1 LLMLV
6 SGCFDQE
13 KVARKF
19 ENNRQ
24 RRYEQL
30 RQAEK
35 TEAAKT
41 DQADEVISGPL
52 TVEDAV
58 ELALR
63 YNKDV
68 QATKLRLIEAKGQVV
83 EAVATALP
91 TASFTGS
98 ALRNDNTGLI
108 AQKETY
114 ELGVLLRQPLYLGG
128 VVGAAIDAAKTF
140 SYQTQQELR
149 QAIQAVQFRVRQQYY
164 SALLA
169 AELMKVSQQARRDA
183 QKLLEDTQAKLRYG
197 TAARFDV
204 LRARVRLSA
213 IEAELIQ
220 RQNEYQLALTQLL
233 NELGVSQTSK
243 IEPNIPLSFEP
254 IQVSPEESLRTAMME
269 RPDLLIGESLIQ
281 LARDNIINEEAGNRP
296 KVYLQGQY
304 QRSYPGFAANFSS
317 LAGGGGEEEEPDSGS
332 VSGGSFGGKT
342 WERTMN
348 GGIVVEWP
356 FFDGLLTT
364 GRVIKAKALLQQQ
377 QVALREAEQKAQL
390 EVTQALLNLE
400 SNEKFVRSQSGNVSN
415 AEEALR
421 LAEVAYRE
429 GTATSLDVISAEL
442 ALSQAR
448 SDYYQAVYNYQ
459 VTILNL
465 NAALGTIGEKPVPQL
480 EQQEQKSSSPAEPGN
495 QEKNQSKE
503 DKQVPKGS

>member
-1 LLMLV
+1 MLA

-19 ENNRQ
+19 QSNRQ
-24 RRYEQL
+24 QRYELLKQTEKGKAA
-30 RQAEK
+30 QA
-35 TEAAKT
+35 
-41 DQADEVISGPL
+41 DQVDEVISGPL
-52 TVEDAV
+52 SVDDAV

-91 TASFTGS
+91 TANFTGS

-128 VVGAAIDAAKTF
+128 VVGAAIDAARAF
-140 SYQTQQELR
+140 SYQTRQELR
-149 QAIQAVQFRVRQQYY
+149 QAIQAVQLGVRQRYY

-169 AELMKVSQQARRDA
+169 AELVKVSQEARRDA

-204 LRARVRLSA
+204 LRAQVRLSA
-213 IEAELIQ
+213 VEAELIQ

-243 IEPNIPLSFEP
+243 IELNNPLSFEP
-254 IQVSPEESLRTAMME
+254 IQVSPEESLRAAMME

-281 LARDNIINEEAGNRP
+281 LARDNVIGAEAGNRP
-296 KVYLQGQY
+296 KIYLQGQY
-304 QRSYPGFAANFSS
+304 QRSYPGFSANFSS
-317 LAGGGGEEEEPDSGS
+317 LASPKGDEETPDPGGVSSGA
-332 VSGGSFGGKT
+332 FGGKT

-356 FFDGLLTT
+356 FFDGMLTT

-377 QVALREAEQKAQL
+377 QVALRKTEQKAQL
-390 EVTQALLNLE
+390 EVSQALLSLE

-415 AEEALR
+415 AQEALR
-421 LAEVAYRE
+421 LAEVAFKE

-442 ALSQAR
+442 ALSQAH

-465 NAALGTIGEKPVPQL
+465 SAAVGTIGEKPIPQV
-480 EQQEQKSSSPAEPGN
+480 EQQGEKTTPPSEGDN
-495 QEKNQSKE
+495 QEEKQLKE